1 MAAAISAAKN
11 GHKVILF
18 EQNEKLGKKLFITGK
33 GRCNLTNACDTQD
46 LFEQVV
52 QNPKFLYSAIYGFD
66 NFQTMDFF
74 EQAGVPLKTERGNR
88 VFPQSD
94 HSSDIIR
101 ALEKEMQRCAVEV
114 KLNACVKELKMTQ
127 NHIEGLTLTDGTGD
141 TFDAVILATGGL
153 SYPQTG
159 STGDGL
165 RFAKAC
171 GHRIMDCSPSLV
183 PMEIRE
189 EELFSLMG
197 LSLRN
202 VTLRFFQNKKKL
214 GEEFGEM
221 LFTHFGISG
230 PLVLSASA
238 RYNKLLENAVLDC
251 EIDLKPALSE
261 EQLDQRIVRDFQ
273 AQANKDFAN
282 ALFGLYPAKLIP
294 VMIARSRI
302 DPHKK
307 VHDIQKEER
316 KRLVTLTKAFPLTV
330 TKLRGY
336 KEAIV
341 TSGGVSVKDIDPSTM
356 ESKLISDLYF
366 AGEMIDVDA
375 LTGGFN
381 LQIAWSTGVLAGR
394 SIPTAE

>member
-1 MAAAISAAKN
+1 
-11 GHKVILF
+11 
-18 EQNEKLGKKLFITGK
+18 
-33 GRCNLTNACDTQD
+33 
-46 LFEQVV
+46 
-52 QNPKFLYSAIYGFD
+52 
-66 NFQTMDFF
+66 
-74 EQAGVPLKTERGNR
+74 
-88 VFPQSD
+88 
-94 HSSDIIR
+94 
-101 ALEKEMQRCAVEV
+101 
-114 KLNACVKELKMTQ
+114 
-127 NHIEGLTLTDGTGD
+127 
-141 TFDAVILATGGL
+141 
-153 SYPQTG
+153 
-159 STGDGL
+159 
-165 RFAKAC
+165 
-171 GHRIMDCSPSLV
+171 
-183 PMEIRE
+183 
-189 EELFSLMG
+189 
-197 LSLRN
+197 
-202 VTLRFFQNKKKL
+202 
-214 GEEFGEM
+214 M

-238 RYNKLLENAVLDC
+238 RYHKLLENAVLDC

-381 LQIAWSTGVLAGR
+381 LQIAWSTGVLAG
-394 SIPTAE
+394 IPTAE